1 MMYLCMYQGS
11 LTDPH
16 LALQLLDKRSEFIRK
31 ETFILSPFTR
41 DLIRILNGLIFS
53 HKTVR
58 VQRKLF
64 RLNLRMLKSEY

>member
-1 MMYLCMYQGS
+1 MYLGS
-11 LTDPH
+11 LTDPN

-41 DLIRILNGLIFS
+41 DLITILNGLIFS

>member
-1 MMYLCMYQGS
+1 MYLAS
-11 LTDPH
+11 LTDPQ
-16 LALQLLDKRSEFIRK
+16 LALQLLDKRNDFIRK

>member
-1 MMYLCMYQGS
+1 MYQGS
-11 LTDPH
+11 LTDPQ